1 MNWKNIAVPVSSGI
15 ISSLRASDQL
25 LLSGIIYTAR
35 DKAHQRI
42 QDTLLEGGKIPFK
55 LKGVTIYYS
64 GPSPT
69 PPGGITGSAGPTTS
83 SRLDP
88 YTEMMMELGVNCFIG
103 KGGRNRA
110 IRQAFTKFGAV
121 YLASFGGAGAY
132 LSKRIVRSSVIAF
145 EDLGPEAVYELEVKD
160 FPAIVIN
167 DTRGGDLYE
176 SAVQI

>member
-1 MNWKNIAVPVSSGI
+1 MNWKNITVPVSSAV
-15 ISSLRASDQL
+15 ISSLRSSDQL
-25 LLSGIIYTAR
+25 LLSGTIFTAR

-42 QDTLLEGGKIPFK
+42 QDIVREGGNLPFD
-55 LKGVTIYYS
+55 LKGITIYYS

-103 KGGRNRA
+103 KGGRSGA
-110 IRQAFTKFGAV
+110 VRQAFMKYGAV

-145 EDLGPEAVYELEVKD
+145 GDLGPEAVFELEVKD